1 MGSSP
6 VPFSASRGLAL
17 LSVSSAPASL
27 GGAIWVLLVAV
38 LDKVENK
45 SGCRD
50 ANRNT
55 VPLRREGGFKC
66 CGFKCKTN
74 LYHLEGLSQTA
85 EPFLDVLISALPQI
99 KGMKKSVGASGRE
112 ES

>member
-1 MGSSP
+1 M
-6 VPFSASRGLAL
+6 PFSASRGLAL
-17 LSVSSAPASL
+17 LPVSSAPASL

-38 LDKVENK
+38 LDKVENE

-99 KGMKKSVGASGRE
+99 KGMKMSVGASGRE